1 MTVHIQSD
9 KPCNTSLGYSWPA
22 ADDVIAVDDHG
33 HAQELLAIP
42 GFHEVHPSA
51 LPGKHE
57 APDAADDSDDEG
69 GEAASDDAAKPTA
82 KGARGKAV
90 TEDAK

>member
-9 KPCNTSLGYSWPA
+9 RPCNTSLGYTWGSA
-22 ADDVIAVDDHG
+22 AEVVPVDDPG
-33 HAQELLAIP
+33 HARELLAIP

-51 LPGKHE
+51 LHGRHE
-57 APDAADDSDDEG
+57 APDGAEVGD
-69 GEAASDDAAKPTA
+69 EAAAGKTAA

-90 TEDAK
+90 TEDEAK